1 MSAIAAESEWTFTGW
16 AGPPVAVRMFVPE
29 VGAETAPVVIV
40 MHGAS
45 RDAPRYFGDWKALA
59 AAQDFIVVVPFFS
72 KQHFPGAERY
82 NLGYVFDP
90 DTGRERPREKWT
102 FAAIEPLFDEVVRQV
117 GGEQSAYT
125 IYGHS
130 AGGQFVHRFM
140 YYEPQARARQFIAAN
155 AGWYTLPDFGIE
167 YPYGL
172 LGSGI
177 ADDALAEIF
186 SKKLILLLGRDD
198 TDVNAD
204 KLRKTPEAERQ
215 GPNRLARGNTMYRV
229 AASYAGKRDMTFN
242 WKLLTIDGADHDN
255 AKMAPSAAALIDK
268 ASLSD

>member
-1 MSAIAAESEWTFTGW
+1 MLLLSLLVADSASAGESEWKFTGW
-16 AGPPVAVRMFVPE
+16 AGPPVAVR
-29 VGAETAPVVIV
+29 TAPVVIV

-45 RDAPRYFGDWKALA
+45 RDAPRYFEDWKALA
-59 AAQDFIVVVPFFS
+59 AVQDFIVVVPFFS
-72 KQHFPGAERY
+72 KHRFPGAERY

-102 FAAIEPLFDEVVRQV
+102 FAAIEPLFDEVVRRV
-117 GGEQSAYT
+117 GSDQSAYT

-140 YYEPQARARQFIAAN
+140 YYEPRARARQFITAN

-172 LGSGI
+172 RGSGI

-186 SKKLILLLGRDD
+186 SKQLVLLLGRDD
-198 TDVNAD
+198 TDSNAD

-215 GPNRLARGNTMYRV
+215 GPNRLARGITMYRV
-229 AASYAGKRDMTFN
+229 AKSYAEERDMTFN
-242 WKLLTIDGADHDN
+242 WKLLLVEGADHDN
-255 AKMAPSAAALIDK
+255 AKMAPAAATLIN
-268 ASLSD
+268 